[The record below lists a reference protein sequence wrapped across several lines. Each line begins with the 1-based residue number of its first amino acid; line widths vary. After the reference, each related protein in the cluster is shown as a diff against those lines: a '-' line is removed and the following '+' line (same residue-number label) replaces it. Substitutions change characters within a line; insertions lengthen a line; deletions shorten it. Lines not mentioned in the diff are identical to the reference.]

1 MADINALKKLAL
13 IGATRK
19 QIQISSSDFAQH
31 ISSSPQTASRRL
43 QALEKEELIFRV
55 IVPEGQRILITQ
67 SGKDVLRSE
76 YYEYQ
81 KIFEPAEKE
90 IELHGKVVTGLGE
103 GQYYMSLEGYKTQ
116 FESKLGFTP
125 YPGTLNLMLTDQ
137 SAVFRKRLDES
148 SGIPI
153 HGFSSEN
160 RTFGG
165 GGCFHVIIGKI
176 KGAVIIPDRS
186 HYPNDLLEVI
196 ASKNLRRALGI
207 KNGDL
212 LSVKVLL

>member
-1 MADINALKKLAL
+1 MAHINALKQLAL
-13 IGATRK
+13 LGAARE
-19 QIQISSSDFAQH
+19 QIQISSSDFAQQ

-43 QALEKEELIFRV
+43 QALEKDGLISRV
-55 IVPEGQRILITQ
+55 FVPEGQRVLITQ
-67 SGKDVLRSE
+67 SGKDLLRSE

-81 KIFEPAEKE
+81 KIFEPADKE

-103 GQYYMSLEGYKTQ
+103 GQYYMSLEGYKNQ

-125 YPGTLNLMLTDQ
+125 YPGTLNLMLTDK
-137 SAVFRKRLDES
+137 SIVLRKRLDES
-148 SGIPI
+148 SGIPL
-153 HGFSSEN
+153 HGFTSES

-165 GGCFHVIIGKI
+165 GKCFHVLIGKI

-186 HYPNDLLEVI
+186 HYPNDLLEVTS
-196 ASKNLRRALGI
+196 SKNLRNALGL
-207 KNGDL
+207 KNGDQ